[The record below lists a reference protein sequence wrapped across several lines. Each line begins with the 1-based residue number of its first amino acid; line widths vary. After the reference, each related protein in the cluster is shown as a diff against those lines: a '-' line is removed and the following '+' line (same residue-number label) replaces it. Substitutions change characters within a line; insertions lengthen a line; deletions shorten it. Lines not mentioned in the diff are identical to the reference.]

1 MNVKYLVKFA
11 SSAFG
16 AVSAVRA
23 LTKARHEGDRLRMA
37 DAVISAASAAVAV
50 AIVVRDMRDEK
61 NDTTGL
67 VDLEE
72 RK

>member
-1 MNVKYLVKFA
+1 MNVKYLVKCA

-23 LTKARHEGDRLRMA
+23 LTKARHDGDRLRMA
-37 DAVISAASAAVAV
+37 DAVISAASAAIAV

-61 NDTTGL
+61 NDSNRL

-72 RK
+72 NE